1 MVGMVGGGVS
11 SRRTPRET
19 PRGAGGNSGV
29 LPTLRVPVS
38 RTLHEVQQAWA
49 RSDSTA
55 HIHRQCR
62 LLNPNCKSTYYHDS
76 CQDWNAEMQEESVYR
91 TSESGVECTE
101 QRSACLPLC
110 WHHLLALWP
119 SAPQDLPW
127 RQTTRL
133 PDYSLAPSRGMSH
146 PHSCPALQRR
156 KKLGQMG
163 AGGGLP
169 GGRPEGGGAE
179 AAGRAAQ
186 TGGCWSPPKSSGC
199 M

>member
-62 LLNPNCKSTYYHDS
+62 LLNPNCKSTYYRMTAVRTGMLRCKKRVCTGRQRVEWSAQSSALPARHS
-76 CQDWNAEMQEESVYR
+76 AGTTCWHSGPPPRR
-91 TSESGVECTE
+91 TSPGVASYRQLDYLITP
-101 QRSACLPLC
+101 SLP
-110 WHHLLALWP
+110 A
-119 SAPQDLPW
+119 
-127 RQTTRL
+127 
-133 PDYSLAPSRGMSH
+133 
-146 PHSCPALQRR
+146 
-156 KKLGQMG
+156 G
-163 AGGGLP
+163 A
-169 GGRPEGGGAE
+169 
-179 AAGRAAQ
+179 
-186 TGGCWSPPKSSGC
+186 
-199 M
+199 